1 MPRGQGSHC
10 TYRVT
15 PLVVRSH
22 PPGSR
27 SRRGSPSQERGG
39 GSQHQGAIP
48 GGWKGGGSPHQQEM
62 PEAGGSRYLT

>member
-10 TYRVT
+10 TYRMT
-15 PLVVRSH
+15 PPVVRSH

-39 GSQHQGAIP
+39 GHNTKEPYQKDGRGALR
-48 GGWKGGGSPHQQEM
+48 QQEV
-62 PEAGGSRYLT
+62 PEAGGSRCLT